1 MKWKL
6 VDALC
11 ANFESQNITLGFMT
25 FFRCEDAPHEIN
37 FKPYTNLTISD
48 YANVRQNLVSVWCIW
63 IRSNKQ
69 FTAFTYE
76 RPKCQLKFHDTL
88 LVKLQ
93 FIICPCIWLG
103 MKKFFFQLY
112 SVRWSIVIRYL
123 CAFVIINFS
132 LDR

>member
-48 YANVRQNLVSVWCIW
+48 YANVRQNLVSV
-63 IRSNKQ
+63 
-69 FTAFTYE
+69 
-76 RPKCQLKFHDTL
+76 
-88 LVKLQ
+88 
-93 FIICPCIWLG
+93 
-103 MKKFFFQLY
+103 
-112 SVRWSIVIRYL
+112 
-123 CAFVIINFS
+123 
-132 LDR
+132 